1 MCAKRPTSNKSNVL
15 LSYSKQEKV
24 SPWKT
29 CTSLSII
36 LLTIKLNN
44 ICSWNQ
50 PRYVLTDDIV
60 KEYFSELHEYL
71 PDFEIC
77 ENSKE
82 IVPALKGQRLQLD
95 SLPPLLM
102 CLIKRYKHDIKKAP
116 EQKFAPVWNSL
127 LWEKM
132 TPYPSLFTCFPL
144 LCLFCYSIL
153 ISTI

>member
-1 MCAKRPTSNKSNVL
+1 MSNKSNVL

-29 CTSLSII
+29 CPSLTII
-36 LLTIKLNN
+36 LLTMKLNN
-44 ICSWNQ
+44 IRSWNQ

-77 ENSKE
+77 ENPKE

-102 CLIKRYKHDIKKAP
+102 CLIKRYKQDIKKAP
-116 EQKFAPVWNSL
+116 EQKFALVLNSL
-127 LWEKM
+127 LWVKM
-132 TPYPSLFTCFPL
+132 TPCSSLFTCFPL
-144 LCLFCYSIL
+144 TFHFCCSVL
-153 ISTI
+153 ISTK